1 MRKRPHKDDVG
12 SHPFATLYFLLKWTK
27 FCETFFG
34 LLEMNGIDVEEEEDL
49 TDNEDCVEAT
59 EVVTEAEVDAI
70 SLCQINLI
78 KEISIQWARNSKIIT
93 NDLLSTKSSLG

>member
-1 MRKRPHKDDVG
+1 
-12 SHPFATLYFLLKWTK
+12 
-27 FCETFFG
+27 
-34 LLEMNGIDVEEEEDL
+34 MNGIDVEEEEEEDNL

-78 KEISIQWARNSKIIT
+78 KEISIQWARNSKIST
-93 NDLLSTKSSLG
+93 NDLLSTKSSLF

>member
-1 MRKRPHKDDVG
+1 
-12 SHPFATLYFLLKWTK
+12 
-27 FCETFFG
+27 
-34 LLEMNGIDVEEEEDL
+34 MNGIDVEEEEDNL

-93 NDLLSTKSSLG
+93 NDLLELTQFKKGSFQNFA

>member
-1 MRKRPHKDDVG
+1 
-12 SHPFATLYFLLKWTK
+12 
-27 FCETFFG
+27 
-34 LLEMNGIDVEEEEDL
+34 MNGIDVEEEEEDNL

-78 KEISIQWARNSKIIT
+78 KEISIQWARNSKISS
-93 NDLLSTKSSLG
+93 NDLLSTKSSNWLTLNIELVFLVLRVGVTS

>member
-1 MRKRPHKDDVG
+1 
-12 SHPFATLYFLLKWTK
+12 
-27 FCETFFG
+27 
-34 LLEMNGIDVEEEEDL
+34 MNGIDVEEEEEDNL

-78 KEISIQWARNSKIIT
+78 KEISIQWARNSKIVQMT
-93 NDLLSTKSSLG
+93 YYRVVPWLTLWTDFF

>member
-1 MRKRPHKDDVG
+1 
-12 SHPFATLYFLLKWTK
+12 
-27 FCETFFG
+27 
-34 LLEMNGIDVEEEEDL
+34 MNGIDVEEEEEDNL
-49 TDNEDCVEAT
+49 TDNEDCMEPT

-78 KEISIQWARNSKIIT
+78 KEISIQWARNSKFST

>member
-1 MRKRPHKDDVG
+1 
-12 SHPFATLYFLLKWTK
+12 
-27 FCETFFG
+27 
-34 LLEMNGIDVEEEEDL
+34 MNGIDVEEEEDNL

-78 KEISIQWARNSKIIT
+78 KEISIQWARNSKIST
-93 NDLLSTKSSLG
+93 NYNYKVVPWLKLNGHIF

>member
-1 MRKRPHKDDVG
+1 
-12 SHPFATLYFLLKWTK
+12 
-27 FCETFFG
+27 
-34 LLEMNGIDVEEEEDL
+34 MNGIDVEEEEDNL

-78 KEISIQWARNSKIIT
+78 KDISMQWARN
-93 NDLLSTKSSLG
+93 

>member
-1 MRKRPHKDDVG
+1 
-12 SHPFATLYFLLKWTK
+12 
-27 FCETFFG
+27 
-34 LLEMNGIDVEEEEDL
+34 MNGIDVEEEEEDNL

-59 EVVTEAEVDAI
+59 EAVTEAEVDAI

-93 NDLLSTKSSLG
+93 NDLLELTQFKKGSFQNFA